1 MQSHVN
7 AGGIVEDIRVRPHP
21 ADFAVLTFGHV
32 EIIVESVADSEEIIK
47 AALAAKDLLSPIWA
61 IFDAIEGEVAG
72 PKTYAEA
79 KAYIKDNDS
88 WHTGELTIGHAVT
101 DLDAALSP
109 PAALS
114 DAEKDEAVMP
124 PGHQLPAGEVT
135 GWDEPLPPYHAKG
148 GERCMSKDAELG
160 YFCTAQ
166 RGHAGPLHVAYGF
179 DEEVLCGWPVD
190 AEVPAGSDAR

>member
-1 MQSHVN
+1 M
-7 AGGIVEDIRVRPHP
+7 EPRPRKP
-21 ADFAVLTFGHV
+21 QLSVLQRRHV
-32 EIIVESVADSEEIIK
+32 ERAR
-47 AALAAKDLLSPIWA
+47 
-61 IFDAIEGEVAG
+61 EVAAASAQSIAADYDRID
-72 PKTYAEA
+72 PDDPDQAYPYALGVTRSVVGSLLD
-79 KAYIKDNDS
+79 IIGDL
-88 WHTGELTIGHAVT
+88 TGEPE
-101 DLDAALSP
+101 LDAKLSP

-114 DAEKDEAVMP
+114 DAERDEAVMP